1 MKKSLIIVAVLLIA
15 VTTVSAKKKKNVPAE
30 MPVVSIDTMM
40 TEAQQKSYAL
50 GANIGEGVTGN
61 FKKLGVKIDK
71 EVFLKGLSDAM
82 DGKNKLT
89 TEQMTAAFTALD
101 ADVTAI
107 QDSLKELE
115 KAFLVQNKT
124 NEGVIETESGLQY
137 KVITMGTG
145 VKPKA
150 TDDVRVHYQGS
161 TIDGKI
167 FDSSIER
174 GESITFTLN
183 QVIPGWTEGVQLMP
197 VGSKF
202 IFYVPSELG
211 YGEKGA
217 GNGAIKP
224 GATLIF
230 EVELL
235 EIMTEKPN
243 QTFEVK

>member
-1 MKKSLIIVAVLLIA
+1 MKKSLIIVAILLIA
-15 VTTVSAKKKKNVPAE
+15 VTTISAKKKKNVPVEKQVAT
-30 MPVVSIDTMM
+30 IDTMM
-40 TEAQQKSYAL
+40 TTAQQKSYAL

-61 FKKLGVKIDK
+61 FNKLGIKIDK
-71 EVFLKGLSDAM
+71 ELFLKGLSDAM
-82 DGKNKLT
+82 DSKNKLT
-89 TEQMTAAFTALD
+89 PEQMTAAFQALD
-101 ADVTAI
+101 TDVMAI
-107 QDSLKELE
+107 QDSLKKLE
-115 KAFLVQNKT
+115 KDFLIKNKT
-124 NEGVIETESGLQY
+124 NAGIVETESGLQY

-145 VKPKA
+145 AKPKA
-150 TDDVRVHYQGS
+150 TDEVKVHYHGT
-161 TIDGKI
+161 TIDGKV
-167 FDSSIER
+167 FDSSVER
-174 GESITFTLN
+174 GEPITFPLN

-235 EIMTEKPN
+235 EIMPQTTEPTVGPK
-243 QTFEVK
+243 

>member
-1 MKKSLIIVAVLLIA
+1 
-15 VTTVSAKKKKNVPAE
+15 
-30 MPVVSIDTMM
+30 MPVEKQVATIDTMM
-40 TEAQQKSYAL
+40 TAAQQKSYAL

-61 FKKLGVKIDK
+61 FNKLGIKIDK
-71 EVFLKGLSDAM
+71 ELFLKGLSDAM
-82 DGKNKLT
+82 DSKNKLT
-89 TEQMTAAFTALD
+89 PEQMTAAFQALD
-101 ADVTAI
+101 TDVMAI
-107 QDSLKELE
+107 QDSLKKLE
-115 KAFLVQNKT
+115 KDFLIKNKT
-124 NEGVIETESGLQY
+124 NAGIVETESGLQY

-145 VKPKA
+145 AKPKA
-150 TDDVRVHYQGS
+150 TDEVKVHYHGT
-161 TIDGKI
+161 TIDGKV
-167 FDSSIER
+167 FDSSVER
-174 GESITFTLN
+174 GEPITFPLN

-235 EIMTEKPN
+235 EIMPQTTEPTVGPK
-243 QTFEVK
+243 